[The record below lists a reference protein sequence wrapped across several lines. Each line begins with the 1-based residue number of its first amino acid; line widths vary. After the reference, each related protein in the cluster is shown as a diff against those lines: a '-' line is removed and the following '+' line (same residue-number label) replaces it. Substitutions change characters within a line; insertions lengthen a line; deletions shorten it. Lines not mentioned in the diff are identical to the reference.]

1 MQTEWSEEA
10 VLKLAEVGT
19 EAEKEVGEGVG
30 GGVDGRR
37 RCEKGREGGS
47 RAVGGGAP
55 VSRAEFSSCGRAL
68 SCSGHV
74 RASPRPELKD
84 RRGAWSGSRRESELT

>member
-10 VLKLAEVGT
+10 VLKLAGVGT

-37 RCEKGREGGS
+37 RCEKGREVRIGS
-47 RAVGGGAP
+47 GAGRSGAERGEP
-55 VSRAEFSSCGRAL
+55 CRVFELWAASSFMPWSRSSIA
-68 SCSGHV
+68 
-74 RASPRPELKD
+74 AS
-84 RRGAWSGSRRESELT
+84 

>member
-10 VLKLAEVGT
+10 VLKLAGVGT

-37 RCEKGREGGS
+37 RCEKGREVGIGS
-47 RAVGGGAP
+47 GAGRRGRSA

-68 SCSGHV
+68 SCRGHV
-74 RASPRPELKD
+74 RASPRPEL
-84 RRGAWSGSRRESELT
+84 RPAWRMVWIMP

>member
-10 VLKLAEVGT
+10 ALKLAGVGT

-37 RCEKGREGGS
+37 RCEKAREVGIGSGAGRSGAERGEPCRVFELWASSFMQWS
-47 RAVGGGAP
+47 R
-55 VSRAEFSSCGRAL
+55 SSIA
-68 SCSGHV
+68 
-74 RASPRPELKD
+74 AS
-84 RRGAWSGSRRESELT
+84 

>member
-10 VLKLAEVGT
+10 VSRLAGVGT

-37 RCEKGREGGS
+37 RCEKGREVGS
-47 RAVGGGAP
+47 RAVGGGA
-55 VSRAEFSSCGRAL
+55 R
-68 SCSGHV
+68 
-74 RASPRPELKD
+74 
-84 RRGAWSGSRRESELT
+84 

>member
-30 GGVDGRR
+30 GGVGMVEDGVI
-37 RCEKGREGGS
+37 KG
-47 RAVGGGAP
+47 A
-55 VSRAEFSSCGRAL
+55 
-68 SCSGHV
+68 
-74 RASPRPELKD
+74 K
-84 RRGAWSGSRRESELT
+84 